1 LAGFALASP
10 LLFLLGNLSI
20 YNEAVIWGFAWSLA
34 ALFFAYRSR
43 NAEGQRL
50 TYSLLGFSFCAV
62 GALISRVTFGA
73 PMLLIAPLLVLGL
86 PRINRLA
93 RVAALVLPLG
103 AGIAFYL
110 LLSYAKFG
118 TLTGTSYRH
127 YINPAHREFAQKY
140 GIFNLHRVPYSFAD
154 YFSLRLPPIQ
164 AQPPF
169 LRADR
174 HAVPKPSFYSLPF
187 SETYLSVPWCSSW
200 LVLGGILGI
209 AKVLRP
215 NSSDA
220 FERGAAIAL
229 FVEFICILSFFT
241 LAQRYAVE
249 LYPFLILCLLAFLRA
264 SGTTLLR
271 TRYAIIGLVGLSIV
285 VNSLATASW
294 LADADQNVRPETRTI
309 WREFLGRNSPAVK
322 DGQN

>member
-1 LAGFALASP
+1 
-10 LLFLLGNLSI
+10 
-20 YNEAVIWGFAWSLA
+20 
-34 ALFFAYRSR
+34 
-43 NAEGQRL
+43 
-50 TYSLLGFSFCAV
+50 
-62 GALISRVTFGA
+62 
-73 PMLLIAPLLVLGL
+73 
-86 PRINRLA
+86 
-93 RVAALVLPLG
+93 
-103 AGIAFYL
+103 
-110 LLSYAKFG
+110 
-118 TLTGTSYRH
+118 
-127 YINPAHREFAQKY
+127 
-140 GIFNLHRVPYSFAD
+140 
-154 YFSLRLPPIQ
+154 
-164 AQPPF
+164 

-174 HAVPKPSFYSLPF
+174 HAVPKSSFYSLPF

-264 SGTTLLR
+264 SGATSLR
-271 TRYAIIGLVGLSIV
+271 TRYAIVGLVGLSIV

-309 WREFLGRNSPAVK
+309 WRDVLGRNSPAVK
-322 DGQN
+322 DDQN